1 MFYAACIQ
9 AVKRDEKQ
17 LIQEMFAEISVDE
30 LTDHAKHLVE
40 WAAANDY
47 SVPYKF
53 KEFQDKAAASVVR
66 QYNKLKDDE
75 EAKYYVEEA
84 IKSEDDAIKS
94 YKEALDYEHIPE
106 ELNSILLQNYY
117 DEEEHREELCTL
129 MMAVDGQVDLV
140 NW

>member
-1 MFYAACIQ
+1 MFT
-9 AVKRDEKQ
+9 
-17 LIQEMFAEISVDE
+17 EIANDE

-40 WAAANDY
+40 WATTNDY

-75 EAKYYVEEA
+75 DAKYYVKEA

-94 YKEALDYEHIPE
+94 YKEALEYDNIPE
-106 ELNSILLQNYY
+106 ELNSIMLQNYY

-129 MMAVDGQVDLV
+129 LMAVDGQVDLV